1 MCGCNRAAIRAAAVI
16 RSSGGGGGGG
26 GGIRTHVRAAAA
38 PPPPPSIPTFDTSLW
53 GQQTWTAL
61 HIASVF
67 APHNLALWNNLLG
80 ALQNDLPC
88 PDCRHHYTQWLR
100 GHPFRVAFSGIPIRR
115 MMGHRS
121 KQTTI
126 LSWLLNLHNDVNSRL
141 GRATWNEQQVIE
153 RYGGDRALRLAEGRA
168 ALDSVR
174 GMLGGGAFGILM
186 GLLG

>member
-1 MCGCNRAAIRAAAVI
+1 MCGCNRAAIRSAAAAAAAAAQ
-16 RSSGGGGGGG
+16 SGGG
-26 GGIRTHVRAAAA
+26 GGIRSHVRVAAA
-38 PPPPPSIPTFDTSLW
+38 PPPSIPTFDTSLW

-88 PDCRHHYTQWLR
+88 PDCRAHYVQWLR
-100 GHPFRVAFSGIPIRR
+100 SHPFRIAVSGIPIRR
-115 MMGHRS
+115 MMGHRP

-126 LSWLLNLHNDVNSRL
+126 LTWLLNLHNDVNSRL

-153 RYGGDRALRLAEGRA
+153 RYGGDRAQHLTEGRA
-168 ALDSVR
+168 ALEAVR
-174 GMLGGGAFGILM
+174 GMLGGGAFAILM
-186 GLLG
+186 ELLG